1 MRRSRMESEKWHTLL
16 ILPKKSG
23 YYKVKYFNKKA
34 SGTFIETV
42 YYDVKT
48 GWDLSLKYTI
58 SLWKEIEEE

>member
-1 MRRSRMESEKWHTLL
+1 MMENENWHTLL

-23 YYKVKYFNKKA
+23 YYKVKYFDQE
-34 SGTFIETV
+34 SGDEFTKSI

-58 SLWKEIEEE
+58 SLW